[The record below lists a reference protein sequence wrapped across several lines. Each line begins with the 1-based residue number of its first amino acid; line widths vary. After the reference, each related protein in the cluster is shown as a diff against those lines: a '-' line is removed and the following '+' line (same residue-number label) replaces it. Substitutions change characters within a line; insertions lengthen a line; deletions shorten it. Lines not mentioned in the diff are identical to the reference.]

1 MAGGLWLETLREASR
16 FRYRAPSR
24 ITTARDPSP
33 LEEAGECMPNSHSYV
48 KDYFQ
53 SQVSAAFCPPLDGE
67 GGHAFGVAGWG
78 ARLARWYFLPPP

>member
-24 ITTARDPSP
+24 ITTAHDPSP
-33 LEEAGECMPNSHSYV
+33 LEEARECMPNYQSYV

-53 SQVSAAFCPPLDGE
+53 DYNNYLRHLCGNPRMIFIRRS
-67 GGHAFGVAGWG
+67 
-78 ARLARWYFLPPP
+78 RR